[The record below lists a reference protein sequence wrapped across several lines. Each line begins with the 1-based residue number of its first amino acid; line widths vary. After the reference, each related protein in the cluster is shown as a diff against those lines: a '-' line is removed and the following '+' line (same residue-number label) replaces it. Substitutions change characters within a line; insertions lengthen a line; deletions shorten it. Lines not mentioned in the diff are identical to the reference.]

1 MENNSTEE
9 NDYYETVND
18 EMEMQN
24 FTFPENVSLMMD
36 STEPK
41 LCNFDGIQVNVKL
54 LKLYTVSIWH

>member
-24 FTFPENVSLMMD
+24 FTFPENVSLMLE